1 MLNKDWNIEC
11 YEEDKFRTLHINLS
25 TTPKVDFKS
34 LSLNKD
40 VPLNALF
47 CSFWFNLSRWI
58 YDLDV
63 PNWNSKLRSWTSLDR
78 SLSSIVNDLHFQWL
92 RLLLCFAFLRFDWPQ
107 FELRSTEFHFSRRNI
122 EFLGNKVIALF
133 LLCSLSFAEIWSCP
147 HKFRPIECKVR
158 SSLNCFSREHTYLFN
173 SFVFDCVSTS
183 NEELRLSYF

>member
-25 TTPKVDFKS
+25 TTPRVDFKS

-78 SLSSIVNDLHFQWL
+78 SLSSIVIDLHFQWL

-107 FELRSTEFHFSRRNI
+107 FELLSTEFSLQSKKHWIFREQGNCSIFTLFSI
-122 EFLGNKVIALF
+122 
-133 LLCSLSFAEIWSCP
+133 LCWDLVVP
-147 HKFRPIECKVR
+147 
-158 SSLNCFSREHTYLFN
+158 T
-173 SFVFDCVSTS
+173 
-183 NEELRLSYF
+183 